1 MRYMELWTD
10 LLSCPLWHRFWTT
23 LWCCR
28 LGTLTAPHCCLSC
41 RWLNRNSRRERR
53 EKKKSGRQRR
63 RPVDKV
69 SVWSVWELLLY
80 NRIQIINVLE
90 FDTNC
95 ICVATKSC
103 SKYTRSFSSLSASHL
118 YESIL
123 LSVRE
128 ICLIRSIH
136 SNLLSVSCLWYH
148 GAPTYQVSR
157 KALHLYNTTLQSSTR
172 PWLDLTITLT
182 RLSIL
187 TINSFQSI
195 MKCTFS

>member
-41 RWLNRNSRRERR
+41 RWLNRNLRRERR

-69 SVWSVWELLLY
+69 SVWFVWELLLY

-95 ICVATKSC
+95 ICVATKSWVLALYQRRTCTCRYYYPSGKYVLFAQFTLTC
-103 SKYTRSFSSLSASHL
+103 SLYHVFGIMEPLPNKSAVKLYIYITQPFNHL
-118 YESIL
+118 L
-123 LSVRE
+123 D
-128 ICLIRSIH
+128 
-136 SNLLSVSCLWYH
+136 
-148 GAPTYQVSR
+148 P
-157 KALHLYNTTLQSSTR
+157 
-172 PWLDLTITLT
+172 DLTW
-182 RLSIL
+182 LSR
-187 TINSFQSI
+187 
-195 MKCTFS
+195 